1 MMITGKTKIVGLF
14 GYPVEHTL
22 SPFMHNA
29 AFESTGLDYCYLP
42 FSVRPEDLN
51 ISVGAIKAL
60 NIRGVNITIPHKE
73 TIIPY
78 LDELDREAELIGAV
92 NTVLNKD
99 GRLIGYNTDGKG
111 FVRSLREEGGIDPE
125 GKKIMIIGAGGAA
138 RAIAF
143 TLALEGVGKIFI
155 NDIIENKAKELSSA
169 ISNKISAEAIYIKDP
184 KEGIGEVDILI
195 NATPLGMKKEDPLPV
210 LPELLSQGLF
220 VYDIVY
226 NPPETSLLKEAK
238 KRGAKTLGGLGML
251 LYQGALSFKIWTGV
265 EPPID
270 VMKKALENKI
280 TSSL

>member
-22 SPFMHNA
+22 SPYMHNA
-29 AFESTGLDYCYLP
+29 AFELLGLDYCYIP
-42 FSVRPEDLN
+42 FNVHPDNLRTAAAAIKILN
-51 ISVGAIKAL
+51 IG
-60 NIRGVNITIPHKE
+60 GVNITIPHKE
-73 TIIPY
+73 AIIPY

-92 NTVLNKD
+92 NTILNKD
-99 GRLIGYNTDGKG
+99 GKLIGYNTDGKG
-111 FVRSLREEGGIDPE
+111 FVKSLKEKSGIVPK
-125 GKKIMIIGAGGAA
+125 GKSVIIIGAGGAA

-143 TLALEGVGKIFI
+143 SLALEGAEKLLI
-155 NDIIENKAKELSSA
+155 NDIVGEKAKELSCAVSTKT
-169 ISNKISAEAIYIKDP
+169 STEAIYIKDL

-195 NATPLGMKKEDPLPV
+195 NATPLGMRKEDPLPV

-251 LYQGALSFKIWTGV
+251 LHQGMLSFKIWTGK

-270 VMKKALENKI
+270 VMRKALESKI
-280 TSSL
+280 F